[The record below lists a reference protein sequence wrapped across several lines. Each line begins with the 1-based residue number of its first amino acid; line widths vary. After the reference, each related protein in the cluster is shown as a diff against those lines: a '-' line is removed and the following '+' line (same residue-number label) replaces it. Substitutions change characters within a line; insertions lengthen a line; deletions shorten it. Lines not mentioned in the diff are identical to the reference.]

1 MNKSHYQASFLLSKT
16 KLGLEQRALF
26 YQVKRMLII
35 QLWALFLNNS
45 GLMLTLNALSFS
57 GSPQVIPSNLSSSS
71 SSSSSSSL
79 APFEE
84 ASSGQEFS
92 GVWSEDKAAL

>member
-16 KLGLEQRALF
+16 KLGLSHVFLKCVIATSFVLSSKKDAQ
-26 YQVKRMLII
+26 YP
-35 QLWALFLNNS
+35 ALFLNNS

-92 GVWSEDKAAL
+92 GV

>member
-1 MNKSHYQASFLLSKT
+1 
-16 KLGLEQRALF
+16 
-26 YQVKRMLII
+26 
-35 QLWALFLNNS
+35 
-45 GLMLTLNALSFS
+45 MLTLNALSFS